1 MACWFDSAEHQ
12 KFLDRM
18 CIKHTPI
25 TLLFEDDP
33 DYRLDCIPDWCTGD
47 VLCVIVD
54 QDDDG
59 YGAKRGTKIH
69 VDPEEIGGV
78 IVREN
83 QRESQ
88 PE

>member
-12 KFLDRM
+12 MQLGVM
-18 CIKHTPI
+18 CLEHTPI

-33 DYRLDCIPDWCTGD
+33 DYRLDCIPDRVNGD
-47 VLCVIVD
+47 VLSVIVD

-78 IVREN
+78 IAREN

-88 PE
+88 PA